1 MEQRDLGTFRERI
14 ARNRRNSLLLIAAFL
29 AFITV
34 FGYIIGWAWLG
45 DPVRAIAGLVFA
57 LVIGGVAGLISY
69 YGGDK
74 MVLAASR
81 AREIT
86 HDDAPVLFNVVEEM
100 SIAAGLPMPKVY
112 IVDDSAPNAFA
123 TGRDPQH
130 AVVAVTSGL
139 LEKLDRDELQGVIA
153 PEMSHVAN
161 FDIRYAMLV
170 GVLVGTTV
178 LISDFFLRGLWFS
191 GGGRGRGGGGGRRG
205 GGDGG
210 GQIQLIM
217 MAIAI
222 VLAILAPLFARLL
235 QLSISRQREFLAD
248 ATAVRLTRNP
258 KGLADA
264 LQKISGD
271 NEVLE
276 VANRATAHLY
286 IANPIKKFEK
296 RSKGLFSTHPPIEE
310 RIQIL
315 RAIEAGGVAE
325 TTGQT
330 STETP

>member
-14 ARNRRNSLLLIAAFL
+14 ARNRRNSLLLIVAFL

-45 DPVRAIAGLVFA
+45 DPLKALAGLAFA
-57 LVIGGVAGLISY
+57 LVIGVIAGLISY

-139 LEKLDRDELQGVIA
+139 LEKLDRDELQGVMA
-153 PEMSHVAN
+153 HEMSHVAN
-161 FDIRYAMLV
+161 FDIRYSMLV
-170 GVLVGTTV
+170 GILVGTTV
-178 LISDFFLRGLWFS
+178 LISDFFLRGLWF
-191 GGGRGRGGGGGRRG
+191 GGGRGGRR

-210 GQIQLIM
+210 GQVQLIM
-217 MAIAI
+217 MVVAI

-258 KGLADA
+258 
-264 LQKISGD
+264 
-271 NEVLE
+271 
-276 VANRATAHLY
+276 
-286 IANPIKKFEK
+286 
-296 RSKGLFSTHPPIEE
+296 
-310 RIQIL
+310 
-315 RAIEAGGVAE
+315 
-325 TTGQT
+325 
-330 STETP
+330 

>member
-1 MEQRDLGTFRERI
+1 MDQRDQGTFRERI
-14 ARNRRNSLLLIAAFL
+14 ARNRRNSLLLIALFL
-29 AFITV
+29 AFITL
-34 FGYIIGWAWLG
+34 FGYVIGFALLG
-45 DPVRAIAGLVFA
+45 DPTRA
-57 LVIGGVAGLISY
+57 LVGLALALVVGVVAGLISY
-69 YGGDK
+69 FAGDK

-100 SIAAGLPMPKVY
+100 SIASGLPMPKVY

-123 TGRDPQH
+123 TGRDPEH
-130 AVVAVTSGL
+130 ATVAVTSGL

-153 PEMSHVAN
+153 HEMSHVAN
-161 FDIRYAMLV
+161 FDIRYSMLV
-170 GVLVGTTV
+170 GILVGTTV
-178 LISDFFLRGLWFS
+178 LISDFFLRGLWFG
-191 GGGRGRGGGGGRRG
+191 GGGRGGGRRG
-205 GGDGG
+205 GDGG
-210 GQIQLIM
+210 GQLQIIM
-217 MAIAI
+217 LLVAI

-271 NEVLE
+271 REILE

-286 IANPIKKFEK
+286 IVNPIKRFEK

-310 RIQIL
+310 RIKIL
-315 RAIEAGGVAE
+315 RALESGGVAE
-325 TTGQT
+325 TSGQT
-330 STETP
+330 STDTP

>member
-1 MEQRDLGTFRERI
+1 MDQGTFRERI

-34 FGYIIGWAWLG
+34 FGYIIGFAWIG
-45 DPVRAIAGLVFA
+45 DPVGALFGLVLALIAGT
-57 LVIGGVAGLISY
+57 ISGLISY
-69 YGGDK
+69 YAGDK

-81 AREIT
+81 AKEIT

-100 SIAAGLPMPKVY
+100 TIASGLPMPKIY
-112 IVDDSAPNAFA
+112 IVDDTAPNAFA
-123 TGRDPQH
+123 TGRDPEH
-130 AVVAVTSGL
+130 ASVAVTNGL

-153 PEMSHVAN
+153 HEMSHVAN
-161 FDIRYAMLV
+161 FDIRYSMLV
-170 GVLVGTTV
+170 GILVGTTV
-178 LISDFFLRGLWFS
+178 LISDFFLRGLWF
-191 GGGRGRGGGGGRRG
+191 GGGRGGGRRDGGGGQL
-205 GGDGG
+205 
-210 GQIQLIM
+210 QIIM
-217 MAIAI
+217 IIIA
-222 VLAILAPLFARLL
+222 VLLAILAPLFARLL

-286 IANPIKKFEK
+286 IVNPIKKFEK

-315 RAIEAGGVAE
+315 RAIESGGVAE
-325 TTGQT
+325 PSGRT

>member
-29 AFITV
+29 AFITI
-34 FGYIIGWAWLG
+34 FGYIIGYAWLG
-45 DPVRAIAGLVFA
+45 DPIRALAGLAFA
-57 LVIGGVAGLISY
+57 LVVGVIAGLISY
-69 YGGDK
+69 YAGDR

-86 HDDAPVLFNVVEEM
+86 HDEAPVLFNVVEEM
-100 SIAAGLPMPKVY
+100 TIAAGLPMPKVY
-112 IVDDSAPNAFA
+112 IVDDTAPNAFA
-123 TGRDPQH
+123 TGRDPEH
-130 AVVAVTSGL
+130 ASVAVTKGL

-153 PEMSHVAN
+153 HEMSHVAN
-161 FDIRYAMLV
+161 FDIRYSMLV
-170 GVLVGTTV
+170 GILVGTTV
-178 LISDFFLRGLWFS
+178 LISDFFLRGLWF
-191 GGGRGRGGGGGRRG
+191 GGGRGGGRRDGGGGQL
-205 GGDGG
+205 
-210 GQIQLIM
+210 QIIM
-217 MAIAI
+217 IIIAV
-222 VLAILAPLFARLL
+222 VLAILAPIFARLL

-315 RAIEAGGVAE
+315 RALETGGVAE

>member
-1 MEQRDLGTFRERI
+1 MDQRDQGTFRERI

-29 AFITV
+29 AFVTV
-34 FGYIIGWAWLG
+34 FGYIIGFALLG
-45 DPVRAIAGLVFA
+45 DPKRAFFGLALALIVGVVSGLVSYFA
-57 LVIGGVAGLISY
+57 
-69 YGGDK
+69 GDK
-74 MVLAASR
+74 MVLLASR
-81 AREIT
+81 AKEIT

-100 SIAAGLPMPKVY
+100 SIASGLPMPKVY
-112 IVDDSAPNAFA
+112 IVDDTAPNAFA
-123 TGRDPQH
+123 TGRDPEH
-130 AVVAVTSGL
+130 ASVAVTSGL

-153 PEMSHVAN
+153 HEMSHVAN
-161 FDIRYAMLV
+161 FDIRYSMLV
-170 GVLVGTTV
+170 GILVGTTV
-178 LISDFFLRGLWFS
+178 LISDFFLRGLWF
-191 GGGRGRGGGGGRRG
+191 GGGRGGRR

-210 GQIQLIM
+210 GQLQIIM
-217 MAIAI
+217 ILVAV
-222 VLAILAPLFARLL
+222 VLAILAPLFARLM

-264 LQKISGD
+264 LQKISRD
-271 NEVLE
+271 REVLE

-286 IANPIKKFEK
+286 IVNPIKKFEK

-315 RAIEAGGVAE
+315 RAMEAGGVAE

>member
-1 MEQRDLGTFRERI
+1 MEGRDQGTFRERI
-14 ARNRRNSLLLIAAFL
+14 ARNRRNSLLLIAVFL
-29 AFITV
+29 AFITI
-34 FGYIIGWAWLG
+34 FGYIIGFAWLG
-45 DPVRAIAGLVFA
+45 DPTRALFGLALA
-57 LVIGGVAGLISY
+57 LVVGVVFGLISY
-69 YGGDK
+69 FAGDK

-100 SIAAGLPMPKVY
+100 SIASGLPMPKVY

-123 TGRDPQH
+123 TGRDPEH
-130 AVVAVTSGL
+130 ATVAVTSGL
-139 LEKLDRDELQGVIA
+139 LEKLDRDELQGVMA
-153 PEMSHVAN
+153 HEMSHVAN
-161 FDIRYAMLV
+161 FDIRYSMLV
-170 GVLVGTTV
+170 GILVGTTV

-191 GGGRGRGGGGGRRG
+191 GGRGGGRRG
-205 GGDGG
+205 GDGG
-210 GQIQLIM
+210 GGQLQIIM
-217 MAIAI
+217 VIIAV

-264 LQKISGD
+264 LQKIGGD
-271 NEVLE
+271 REVLE

-310 RIQIL
+310 RVKIL
-315 RAIEAGGVAE
+315 RALEAGGVAE

-330 STETP
+330 STETT